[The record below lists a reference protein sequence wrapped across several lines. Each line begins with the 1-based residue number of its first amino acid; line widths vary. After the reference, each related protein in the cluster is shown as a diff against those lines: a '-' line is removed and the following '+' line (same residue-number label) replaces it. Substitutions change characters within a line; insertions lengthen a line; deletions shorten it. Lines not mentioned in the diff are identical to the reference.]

1 MIETEEAALGEGCF
15 WRLERALRELGGVID
30 SRVG

>member
-1 MIETEEAALGEGCF
+1 MSETEEAALGEGYSR
-15 WRLERALRELGGVID
+15 RLEGALRVLGGVID